1 MKPTMKDVAERAG
14 VSKSTVSQY
23 LNKRYSYMSTDT
35 KEKIRVAI
43 EELGYYPNQIAKSLK
58 QKDTHVIAFV
68 CATLSSRFSLEL
80 IATIENIFQAA
91 HYSVIIAAT
100 EDDPV
105 KERSLINSFIARQ
118 VDGIIVF
125 PTEENR
131 EFYQKLQYR
140 QFPVVFIDRLLADIA
155 IPSVLLDN
163 QRAGYEAAKAL
174 LDQGHRNIG
183 IVTFPLGDNI
193 TTRVERIKGYRKAL
207 SDFDITMNK
216 DNVISCLSD
225 QVDTELTYL
234 LQRKDGPTGLVLTN
248 DILLEKTLMWVKRH
262 QVKIPAELSLV
273 GIDDVVFAQLFE
285 PEITTLAQPV
295 KRIGTR
301 AAQLL
306 LKMLTTDDDMVTEDY
321 QYAPVLK
328 QRRSIKS
335 L

>member
-1 MKPTMKDVAERAG
+1 MKPTMKDVAEQAD

-23 LNKRYSYMSTDT
+23 LNKRYSYMSSATR
-35 KEKIRVAI
+35 EKIRVAI

-58 QKDTHVIAFV
+58 QKNTHVIAFI

-80 IATIENIFQAA
+80 LATIESVFQDAG
-91 HYSVIIAAT
+91 YSVIIAAT
-100 EDDPV
+100 EDDPS

-131 EFYQKLQYR
+131 DFYQKLQQR
-140 QFPVVFIDRLLADIA
+140 KFPVVFIDRLLDNVE

-163 QRAGYEAAKAL
+163 KRAGYEATREL
-174 LDQGHRNIG
+174 LKQGHQNIG

-193 TTRVERIKGYRKAL
+193 TTRVERIQGYKQAL
-207 SDFDITMNK
+207 AKFNIEMNTA
-216 DNVISCLSD
+216 NVISCLSN
-225 QVDTELTYL
+225 QVDTELTSL
-234 LQRKDGPTGLVLTN
+234 LKQKNAPTGLVLTN

-262 QVKIPAELSLV
+262 HIKIPNELSLV
-273 GIDDVVFAQLFE
+273 GIDDVVFAQLFD
-285 PEITTLAQPV
+285 PEITTLAQPIT
-295 KRIGTR
+295 KIGVR
-301 AAQLL
+301 AAKLL
-306 LKMLTTDDDMVTEDY
+306 LKMLATDSSLIVEDY

-328 QRRSIKS
+328 QRNSIKS